1 MRKLIIMSTL
11 IACIGLCGSTYSQT
25 PLETIQADVE
35 ALKEQAKS
43 AQQFQSDTL
52 KALAQILA
60 KQVANEIKPDKE
72 TAQKKVA
79 DAESRGFQKHLSRWP
94 RTPKGSTLST
104 PLSMSILDDYFCM
117 CGRIMGNHSPPAT
130 LLVVKHF
137 PRSGV
142 EVEIET
148 TAAKADWPWKI
159 NAFRMR
165 GCRLRVNCVG
175 YAASGLSL
183 LILRERRYSGHG
195 GTHTP

>member
-52 KALAQILA
+52 KALAQIHA

-79 DAESRGFQKHLSRWP
+79 DAESRGL
-94 RTPKGSTLST
+94 PKTFEQVAADT
-104 PLSMSILDDYFCM
+104 KRFDVLDPSVDVY
-117 CGRIMGNHSPPAT
+117 P
-130 LLVVKHF
+130 
-137 PRSGV
+137 
-142 EVEIET
+142 
-148 TAAKADWPWKI
+148 
-159 NAFRMR
+159 
-165 GCRLRVNCVG
+165 
-175 YAASGLSL
+175 
-183 LILRERRYSGHG
+183 
-195 GTHTP
+195 